1 MEPFCYKAKVV
12 RVVDGDTMILD
23 IDLGFDVVLRNQ
35 SVRLY
40 KVDTPEC
47 RTRNLK
53 EKAAG
58 KLAKKVVDGFVNVGD
73 SVVVKTK
80 LDSKG
85 KFGRLLGIVVCLNV
99 YYLIS
104 QPLKLLDNISEG
116 EARRRRKILKPGKK
130 IPRTIGKLKNHST
143 GILRST

>member
-1 MEPFCYKAKVV
+1 MEPFCYRAKVV
-12 RVVDGDTMILD
+12 RVVDGDTIILD

-58 KLAKKVVDGFVNVGD
+58 KLAKKVVDGFVAVGD

-80 LDSKG
+80 LDGKG
-85 KFGRLLGIVVCLNV
+85 KFGRLLGIVVTSDDHNINE
-99 YYLIS
+99 YLIEHNYAVEYYGQS
-104 QPLKLLDNISEG
+104 KMEVASKHEENYKRLVERSELVDQHYV
-116 EARRRRKILKPGKK
+116 K
-130 IPRTIGKLKNHST
+130 
-143 GILRST
+143 

>member
-47 RTRNLK
+47 RT
-53 EKAAG
+53 
-58 KLAKKVVDGFVNVGD
+58 
-73 SVVVKTK
+73 
-80 LDSKG
+80 
-85 KFGRLLGIVVCLNV
+85 KFKRE
-99 YYLIS
+99 S
-104 QPLKLLDNISEG
+104 SW
-116 EARRRRKILKPGKK
+116 
-130 IPRTIGKLKNHST
+130 
-143 GILRST
+143 

>member
-85 KFGRLLGIVVCLNV
+85 KFGRLLLLATIQRV
-99 YYLIS
+99 
-104 QPLKLLDNISEG
+104 LKTWSYSSFYCTATQAADKVLLRQE
-116 EARRRRKILKPGKK
+116 
-130 IPRTIGKLKNHST
+130 KN
-143 GILRST
+143 

>member
-1 MEPFCYKAKVV
+1 MEPFCYRAKVV

-23 IDLGFDVVLRNQ
+23 IDLGFDVVLKNQ

-58 KLAKKVVDGFVNVGD
+58 KLAKSIVDNFVDVGD
-73 SVVVKTK
+73 SVIVKTK
-80 LDSKG
+80 LDGKS
-85 KFGRLLGIVVCLNV
+85 KFGRLLGIIVTTDNNNINE
-99 YYLIS
+99 YLIEHNYAVEYYGQS
-104 QPLKLLDNISEG
+104 KKEVASKHEENYKKLIERSELVDQP
-116 EARRRRKILKPGKK
+116 
-130 IPRTIGKLKNHST
+130 
-143 GILRST
+143 